1 MEVKNVLENL
11 VMLVPEAGKKLV
23 NIDGKVVASNIVYV
37 KEESMASAW
46 AELDIEEAD
55 ALEKQWQLE
64 EEEEKQR
71 QEAEA
76 QKESMSLEEEEDDD
90 GMYGP
95 EEEEED
101 IYNWEALVR

>member
-1 MEVKNVLENL
+1 MELKNVLENL
-11 VMLVPEAGKKLV
+11 VMLVPKAGKKLV
-23 NIDGKVVASNIVYV
+23 NIDDKVVASNVVYV

-64 EEEEKQR
+64 EEEKQR

-76 QKESMSLEEEEDDD
+76 QQDSMDGIEEK
-90 GMYGP
+90 
-95 EEEEED
+95 D
-101 IYNWEALVR
+101 IDSQEALNE

>member
-1 MEVKNVLENL
+1 MRDKEDRRKERNKNMKVKNILENL

-23 NIDGKVVASNIVYV
+23 NIDGKVVASNVVYV
-37 KEESMASAW
+37 KEASMANAW

-64 EEEEKQR
+64 EEEKQR

-76 QKESMSLEEEEDDD
+76 
-90 GMYGP
+90 
-95 EEEEED
+95 
-101 IYNWEALVR
+101 

>member
-1 MEVKNVLENL
+1 MEVNNVIENL

-23 NIDGKVVASNIVYV
+23 NIDDKVVASNVVYV

-55 ALEKQWQLE
+55 ALEKQWRLEE

-76 QKESMSLEEEEDDD
+76 
-90 GMYGP
+90 
-95 EEEEED
+95 
-101 IYNWEALVR
+101 

>member
-1 MEVKNVLENL
+1 MELKNVIENL

-23 NIDGKVVASNIVYV
+23 NIDGKVVASNVVYV

-64 EEEEKQR
+64 EEEKQR

-76 QKESMSLEEEEDDD
+76 
-90 GMYGP
+90 
-95 EEEEED
+95 
-101 IYNWEALVR
+101 

>member
-1 MEVKNVLENL
+1 MELKNVLENL

-23 NIDGKVVASNIVYV
+23 NIDGKVVASNVVYV

-64 EEEEKQR
+64 EEEKQR

-76 QKESMSLEEEEDDD
+76 QQD

-101 IYNWEALVR
+101 IYSWEALVR

>member
-1 MEVKNVLENL
+1 MTKKIEGKRETDMEVKNVLENL

-23 NIDGKVVASNIVYV
+23 NIDDKVVASNVVYV
-37 KEESMASAW
+37 KEESMANAW

-55 ALEKQWQLE
+55 ALEKQWRLEE

-76 QKESMSLEEEEDDD
+76 
-90 GMYGP
+90 
-95 EEEEED
+95 
-101 IYNWEALVR
+101 

>member
-1 MEVKNVLENL
+1 MEVKNVIENL

-23 NIDGKVVASNIVYV
+23 NIDGKVVANNIVYV

-55 ALEKQWQLE
+55 QLEKQWQL

-76 QKESMSLEEEEDDD
+76 QKESMD
-90 GMYGP
+90 GI
-95 EEEEED
+95 EEED
-101 IYNWEALVR
+101 IDSQEALDE

>member
-1 MEVKNVLENL
+1 MEVKNVIENL

-23 NIDGKVVASNIVYV
+23 NIDSKVVASNVVYV

-64 EEEEKQR
+64 EEEKQR

-76 QKESMSLEEEEDDD
+76 QKESMDVIEEEHDEQLD
-90 GMYGP
+90 
-95 EEEEED
+95 E
-101 IYNWEALVR
+101 I

>member
-1 MEVKNVLENL
+1 MEVKNVIENL

-23 NIDGKVVASNIVYV
+23 NIDGKVVAGNVVYV

-64 EEEEKQR
+64 EEEKQR

-76 QKESMSLEEEEDDD
+76 QKERMSLEEEDD

>member
-1 MEVKNVLENL
+1 MTKKIEGKRETDMKLKNVIENL

-23 NIDGKVVASNIVYV
+23 HYDGKVVASNVVYV

-46 AELDIEEAD
+46 AELGIEEAD

-64 EEEEKQR
+64 EEEKQR

-76 QKESMSLEEEEDDD
+76 QKESMDVI
-90 GMYGP
+90 
-95 EEEEED
+95 EED
-101 IYNWEALVR
+101 IDSQEALDE

>member
-1 MEVKNVLENL
+1 MKVKNILENL

-23 NIDGKVVASNIVYV
+23 NIDDKVVASNVVYV
-37 KEESMASAW
+37 KEESMANAW

-64 EEEEKQR
+64 EEEKQR

-76 QKESMSLEEEEDDD
+76 
-90 GMYGP
+90 
-95 EEEEED
+95 
-101 IYNWEALVR
+101 

>member
-1 MEVKNVLENL
+1 MEVKNVIENL

-23 NIDGKVVASNIVYV
+23 NIDDKVVASNVVYV
-37 KEESMASAW
+37 KEESMANAW

-55 ALEKQWQLE
+55 ALEKQWRL

-76 QKESMSLEEEEDDD
+76 
-90 GMYGP
+90 
-95 EEEEED
+95 
-101 IYNWEALVR
+101 

>member
-1 MEVKNVLENL
+1 MEVKNVIENL

-23 NIDGKVVASNIVYV
+23 NIDGKVVASNVVYL
-37 KEESMASAW
+37 KEASMANAW

-55 ALEKQWQLE
+55 ALEKQWRLEE

-76 QKESMSLEEEEDDD
+76 
-90 GMYGP
+90 
-95 EEEEED
+95 
-101 IYNWEALVR
+101 

>member
-1 MEVKNVLENL
+1 MEVKNVIENL
-11 VMLVPEAGKKLV
+11 VMLVPEAGKKLI
-23 NIDGKVVASNIVYV
+23 NIDGKVVASNVVYV

-46 AELDIEEAD
+46 AELNIEEAD
-55 ALEKQWQLE
+55 ALEKQWRLE
-64 EEEEKQR
+64 EEKSSDYSKQE
-71 QEAEA
+71 Q
-76 QKESMSLEEEEDDD
+76 EDDD

>member
-1 MEVKNVLENL
+1 MELKNVIENL

-23 NIDGKVVASNIVYV
+23 NIDGKVVAGNVVYV

-55 ALEKQWQLE
+55 ALEKQWRL

-76 QKESMSLEEEEDDD
+76 
-90 GMYGP
+90 
-95 EEEEED
+95 
-101 IYNWEALVR
+101 

>member
-1 MEVKNVLENL
+1 MEVKNVLQNL

-23 NIDGKVVASNIVYV
+23 NIDSKVVASNVVYV

-46 AELDIEEAD
+46 TELDIEEAEQ
-55 ALEKQWQLE
+55 LEKQWRLE
-64 EEEEKQR
+64 EEEESSNDTKKE
-71 QEAEA
+71 QEDE
-76 QKESMSLEEEEDDD
+76 D

>member
-1 MEVKNVLENL
+1 MTKKIEGKRETNMELKNVIENL

-23 NIDGKVVASNIVYV
+23 NIDGKVVASNVVYV

-46 AELDIEEAD
+46 AELDVEEAEQ
-55 ALEKQWQLE
+55 LEKQWRLE

-76 QKESMSLEEEEDDD
+76 
-90 GMYGP
+90 
-95 EEEEED
+95 
-101 IYNWEALVR
+101 

>member
-23 NIDGKVVASNIVYV
+23 NIDDKVVASNVVYV
-37 KEESMASAW
+37 KEESMANAW

-55 ALEKQWQLE
+55 VLEKQWQL

-76 QKESMSLEEEEDDD
+76 QQDSMDVIEEDNDSQ
-90 GMYGP
+90 
-95 EEEEED
+95 
-101 IYNWEALVR
+101 EASDE

>member
-1 MEVKNVLENL
+1 MELKNVIENL

-23 NIDGKVVASNIVYV
+23 NIDGKVVASNVVYV

-46 AELDIEEAD
+46 TELNVEEAD

-64 EEEEKQR
+64 EEEKQR

-76 QKESMSLEEEEDDD
+76 QQDDID
-90 GMYGP
+90 VI
-95 EEEEED
+95 EED
-101 IYNWEALVR
+101 IDSQEALDE

>member
-1 MEVKNVLENL
+1 MTKKIEGKRETDMEVKNVLENL

-23 NIDGKVVASNIVYV
+23 NIDDKVVASNVVYV

-46 AELDIEEAD
+46 AELDVEEAD
-55 ALEKQWQLE
+55 ALEKQWRL

-76 QKESMSLEEEEDDD
+76 
-90 GMYGP
+90 
-95 EEEEED
+95 
-101 IYNWEALVR
+101 

>member
-1 MEVKNVLENL
+1 MELKNVIENL

-23 NIDGKVVASNIVYV
+23 NIDDKVVASNVVYV
-37 KEESMASAW
+37 KEESRASAW
-46 AELDIEEAD
+46 TELDVEEAD
-55 ALEKQWQLE
+55 ELEKEWQLE
-64 EEEEKQR
+64 QEEEEKQR
-71 QEAEA
+71 QEA
-76 QKESMSLEEEEDDD
+76 EEDDD

>member
-1 MEVKNVLENL
+1 MEVKNVIENL

-23 NIDGKVVASNIVYV
+23 NIDGKVVASNVVYV
-37 KEESMASAW
+37 KETSMASAW
-46 AELDIEEAD
+46 AELDIEEAEQ
-55 ALEKQWQLE
+55 LEKQWQLE
-64 EEEEKQR
+64 EESSDDSK
-71 QEAEA
+71 
-76 QKESMSLEEEEDDD
+76 EEEEDDD

>member
-1 MEVKNVLENL
+1 MELKNVLENL

-23 NIDGKVVASNIVYV
+23 NIDDKVVASNVVYV

-64 EEEEKQR
+64 EEEKQR

-76 QKESMSLEEEEDDD
+76 QQDSMDGIEEEHDEQLDE
-90 GMYGP
+90 MAKK
-95 EEEEED
+95 EKTAE
-101 IYNWEALVR
+101 NRQ